1 MVKLFFLILYLQNIG
16 ARGNGPGGNRKQNA
30 AMESQYTTTATTN
43 HAIDSYDRSINEITE
58 DEDSQPP
65 CLNCSL
71 IQQGSAISYG
81 DNRCPQCGRDVGP

>member
-1 MVKLFFLILYLQNIG
+1 M
-16 ARGNGPGGNRKQNA
+16 RGRGSVKQNA
-30 AMESQYTTTATTN
+30 AMGGQYTTALTSN
-43 HAIDSYDRSINEITE
+43 NDIDAYNRSVDEMKE